1 MATVAL
7 LTRQRMLASSLRLI
21 SGRHTHCLAALPR
34 IGTASPP
41 STVVGSGFSSGGITD
56 QHRLLLPLQLQR
68 YNHKSSATTTSTTT
82 HSTDDGKHAK
92 AVATSSTDLFG
103 EAANMSLMSKFK
115 HMYKKYWYVLI
126 PVHVVTSLGWFGGF
140 YYLSKSGVDVP
151 ALLQYLHLSENIIQ
165 KVQSSHMGHYAI
177 AYLCYKVAT
186 PLRYALTLGKDY
198 LCEISVLCLPIP
210 NNSFLSA
217 GCTTI
222 SIKHLVLHGYIKPM
236 PTKDQLIKMY
246 EDKKAIRASA
256 KADKAEKDETK

>member
-7 LTRQRMLASSLRLI
+7 LTRQHMLLACRLRLF

-34 IGTASPP
+34 IGTASP
-41 STVVGSGFSSGGITD
+41 SSSLAGSGLSSPGLTEQRG
-56 QHRLLLPLQLQR
+56 LLLPLQLQR
-68 YNHKSSATTTSTTT
+68 HNHKSSATTSTTTTATTTT
-82 HSTDDGKHAK
+82 HSTDDEKHAK
-92 AVATSSTDLFG
+92 ATVTSSTDLFG
-103 EAANMSLMSKFK
+103 DAANMSLMSKFK

-186 PLRYALTLGKDY
+186 PLRYALTLG
-198 LCEISVLCLPIP
+198 
-210 NNSFLSA
+210 
-217 GCTTI
+217 CTTI
-222 SIKHLVLHGYIKPM
+222 SIKHLVQHGYIKPM

-256 KADKAEKDETK
+256 KADKAEKDNSK

>member
-7 LTRQRMLASSLRLI
+7 ITRQRMFASSLRLF

-34 IGTASPP
+34 IATASPP
-41 STVVGSGFSSGGITD
+41 SSIVGSGFSSVGTTD
-56 QHRLLLPLQLQR
+56 QRGLLLPLQLQR
-68 YNHKSSATTTSTTT
+68 HNHKSSATTTTSTTT
-82 HSTDDGKHAK
+82 SHSTDEEKNAK
-92 AVATSSTDLFG
+92 ATATSSTDLFG

-186 PLRYALTLGKDY
+186 PLRYALTLG
-198 LCEISVLCLPIP
+198 
-210 NNSFLSA
+210 
-217 GCTTI
+217 CTTI

>member
-7 LTRQRMLASSLRLI
+7 LTRQRMLACSLRLYG
-21 SGRHTHCLAALPR
+21 GRHMHFLAALPR
-34 IGTASPP
+34 ISTASP
-41 STVVGSGFSSGGITD
+41 SSSMVGSGFSSAGLTD
-56 QHRLLLPLQLQR
+56 QRSSLLLPLQLQR
-68 YNHKSSATTTSTTT
+68 HNHKSSVTTSTTT
-82 HSTDDGKHAK
+82 HSAEDDNNKHAK
-92 AVATSSTDLFG
+92 PEAATSTSDLFG

-186 PLRYALTLGKDY
+186 PLRYALTLG
-198 LCEISVLCLPIP
+198 
-210 NNSFLSA
+210 
-217 GCTTI
+217 CTTI

-256 KADKAEKDETK
+256 KADKAEKDESK